1 MLNFNDPVSR
11 RSFLSVG
18 SLALGGLSLSQL
30 MASKALAGAAG
41 GDGKVVKDV
50 SVVFLFMHGGPPQQE
65 TFDPKMSAPSGVRS
79 TTDEIKTKIP
89 GITFGGTMHKLAALN
104 DKFSIVRSFSTGDG
118 NHDIKPIVAK
128 TQLNANLG
136 SIYSRVAG
144 TNHPITGMPRNIA
157 LFPRAVDKEA
167 GEAVKQFGNFLSTGD
182 LGSAYAPFEPGGDGT
197 FQRNLQLA
205 LSRERFDDRR
215 GLLEKIDVMRRTLD
229 VTGEF
234 TGIDRFQ
241 TQAFDTILGGVADA
255 FDLSKEDPKLVARYD
270 TSKLVARSAID
281 KKWNN
286 HPRYADHVASLGKLM
301 LMARR
306 LCERGA
312 GFVTVTTNFVW
323 DFHADQNN
331 AGCAEGMIYAGAPFD
346 HAVSAFIE
354 DVESR
359 GLSKKILL
367 VCCGEMGRTPKVNA
381 KGGRDHWGGLAP
393 LLLHGG
399 GLKMGQTIGESSRD
413 AGEAHTEPIRIPNL
427 ISTLMHSVFD
437 VGLLRLDTSVPS
449 EVAKL
454 ITGSEP
460 IKELMA

>member
-18 SLALGGLSLSQL
+18 SLGLGGLSLSQL
-30 MASKALAGAAG
+30 LASKALAGAVSGQG
-41 GDGKVVKDV
+41 GYVNDL
-50 SVVFLFMHGGPPQQE
+50 SIVFLFMHGGPPQQE
-65 TFDPKMSAPSGVRS
+65 TFDPKMTAPTGIRS

-89 GITFGGTMHKLAALN
+89 GITFGGTMHQLAAMN
-104 DKFSIVRSFSTGDG
+104 DKFSIVRSFQTGDG
-118 NHDIKPIVAK
+118 SHNIKPVVTK
-128 TQLNANLG
+128 DLLDANLG
-136 SIYSRVAG
+136 SIYARVAG
-144 TNHPITGMPRNIA
+144 TNHPINGMPRNIA
-157 LFPRAVDKEA
+157 LFPRAVSDEA
-167 GEAVKQFGNFLSTGD
+167 MEAVKQFGNFLSTGD
-182 LGSAYAPFEPGGDGT
+182 LGGAYAPFTPGGDGT
-197 FQRNLQLA
+197 FQKNLQLA
-205 LSRERFDDRR
+205 MSRERFDDRR
-215 GLLEKIDVMRRTLD
+215 GLLKKIDSMRRTLD
-229 VTGEF
+229 ATGEF

-241 TQAFDTILGGVADA
+241 SQAFDTILGGVADA

-270 TSKLVARSAID
+270 TSKLVSPDAID

-286 HPRYADHVASLGKLM
+286 HKRYADHVATLGKLM

-331 AGCAEGMIYAGAPFD
+331 AGAAEGMIYAGAPFD
-346 HAVSAFIE
+346 HAVSAFID

-393 LLLHGG
+393 LMLYGG
-399 GLKMGQTIGESSRD
+399 GLKMGQVIGESSKD
-413 AGEAHTEPIRIPNL
+413 AGEPHTEPYRIPNL
-427 ISTLMHSVFD
+427 VSTIMNSVFD
-437 VGLLRLDTSVPS
+437 IGKLRLDTSVPAD
-449 EVAKL
+449 VAKL
-454 ITGSEP
+454 VTGSKP
-460 IKELMA
+460 IKELM